1 MSGAAGRKIRL
12 VITGGGTGGHLFPGV
27 AVAEAILAERPGS
40 KVLFIGTDRQVDSR
54 VLGNRPFASTAIKCQ
69 GLKGQ
74 SLRRRLAALW
84 QLPLAVGRARKIL
97 KKFRPDLVLGV
108 GGYVTGPVVAA
119 AWLAGIPTCIH
130 EQNSV
135 PGLANR
141 WLGKIASRIFIS
153 LPGSEKFFPAGRTK
167 LTGNPVRAEILA
179 AGREVRSERDAG
191 GLTLLV
197 LGGSQ
202 GAHRLNQLVLEGLVA
217 RKGELPANFRVI
229 HQTGRQ
235 DEAQVRDGYQEHG
248 IPARVGAFFDD
259 MAGLYRQADL
269 LVSRAG
275 ATSLAELCVMGR
287 PAILLPYPYAADNHQ
302 EYNARQVVDRGGAL
316 LFKESGVTAEKL
328 GGEIIRLLEDGPR
341 LHRMGER
348 AREAAYPEAT
358 ANIVQECLELISLRG
373 SKDKERHV

>member
-1 MSGAAGRKIRL
+1 MNIPAGRKIRL

-40 KVLFIGTDRQVDSR
+40 SVLFIGTDRQVDSR

-69 GLKGQ
+69 GLKGM
-74 SLRRRLAALW
+74 SFAGRLAALW
-84 QLPLAVGRARKIL
+84 QLPRAEWQARQIL

-108 GGYVTGPVVAA
+108 GGYVTGPVVVS
-119 AWLAGIPTCIH
+119 AWLLGIPTCIH

-153 LPGSEKFFPAGRTK
+153 LPGSEKYFPAGRTK

-179 AGREVRSERDAG
+179 AGSGGRDEAAANG
-191 GLTLLV
+191 VTLLV

-202 GAHRLNQLVLEGLVA
+202 GAHRLNQLVLEGLIA
-217 RKGELPANFRVI
+217 RKGELPLGFRVI

-235 DEAQVRDGYQEHG
+235 DEAMVRDGYLENG
-248 IPARVGAFFDD
+248 ISARVSAFFDD
-259 MAGLYRQADL
+259 MAGLYSQADL

-302 EYNARQVVDRGGAL
+302 EYNARLVVDGGGAL
-316 LFKESGVTAEKL
+316 LRKESELTAVALAE
-328 GGEIIRLLEDGPR
+328 EIIGLLGDQPR
-341 LHRMGER
+341 LRRMGEQ
-348 AREAAYPEAT
+348 AREAAFPEAT
-358 ANIVQECLELISLRG
+358 ANIVRECLALISA
-373 SKDKERHV
+373 

>member
-1 MSGAAGRKIRL
+1 MTGPAGKEIRL

-27 AVAEAILAERPGS
+27 AVAEAILATRPGS
-40 KVLFIGTDRQVDSR
+40 EVLFIGTDRQVDSR

-74 SLRRRLAALW
+74 SIIRRLSALG
-84 QLPLAVGRARKIL
+84 QLPLAVWQSRRLL

-141 WLGKIASRIFIS
+141 WLGKIVKRIFIS
-153 LPGSEKFFPAGRTK
+153 LPGSEKYFPTGRTR

-179 AGREVRSERDAG
+179 AGQVARSAQESG
-191 GLTLLV
+191 GFTLLV

-202 GAHRLNQLVLEGLVA
+202 GAHRLNQLVLEGLISHKA
-217 RKGELPANFRVI
+217 ALPANFLVI

-235 DEAQVRDGYQEHG
+235 DEALVREGYQAHG
-248 IPARVGAFFDD
+248 INARVSAFFDD
-259 MAGLYRQADL
+259 MAGLYSQADL

-287 PAILLPYPYAADNHQ
+287 PAILLPYPHAADNHQ
-302 EYNARQVVDRGGAL
+302 EFNARQVVEKGGAL
-316 LFKESGVTAEKL
+316 LFNEAELTAARL
-328 GGEIIRLLEDGPR
+328 GDEIVGLLGDGPR
-341 LHRMGER
+341 RRRMGECAR
-348 AREAAYPEAT
+348 AAAFPEAT
-358 ANIVQECLELISLRG
+358 ASIVCQCLELL
-373 SKDKERHV
+373 KA

>member
-1 MSGAAGRKIRL
+1 MSGAGRKIRL

-40 KVLFIGTDRQVDSR
+40 EVLFIGTDRQVDSR

-74 SLRRRLAALW
+74 SLARRLAALW
-84 QLPLAVGRARKIL
+84 QLPLAVWRSQRIL

-119 AWLAGIPTCIH
+119 AWLAGIPTAIH

-153 LPGSEKFFPAGRTK
+153 LPGSEKYFPAARTC

-179 AGREVRSERDAG
+179 AGRIARPESDTGA
-191 GLTLLV
+191 LTLLV

-202 GAHRLNQLVLEGLVA
+202 GAHRLNQLVLEGLVD
-217 RKGELPANFRVI
+217 RKGELPPNFRVI

-235 DEAQVRDGYQEHG
+235 DEKLVRDGYQADG
-248 IPARVGAFFDD
+248 ITAQVSAFFDD
-259 MAGLYRQADL
+259 MADLYSQSDL

-287 PAILLPYPYAADNHQ
+287 PSILLPYPYAADNHQ

-316 LFKESGVTAEKL
+316 LFKEADLTAETL
-328 GGEIIRLLEDGPR
+328 GREIVGLLGDGSRLR
-341 LHRMGER
+341 AMGER

-358 ANIVQECLELISLRG
+358 ANIVRECLALIKARSG
-373 SKDKERHV
+373 KDRD

>member
-1 MSGAAGRKIRL
+1 MNIPEGKKIRL

-40 KVLFIGTDRQVDSR
+40 AVLFIGTDRQVDSR

-74 SLRRRLAALW
+74 SFSQRLASLW
-84 QLPLAVGRARKIL
+84 QLPLAVWNSRKVL
-97 KKFRPDLVLGV
+97 QEFRPDLVLGV

-119 AWLAGIPTCIH
+119 AWLGGIPTCIH

-135 PGLANR
+135 PGMANR

-153 LPGSEKFFPAGRTK
+153 LPGSEKYFPVSRTI

-179 AGREVRSERDAG
+179 AGKVARPETDAAG
-191 GLTLLV
+191 VTLLV

-217 RKGELPANFRVI
+217 RKGELPPNFRVI
-229 HQTGRQ
+229 HQTGRL
-235 DEAQVRDGYQEHG
+235 DEALVREGYQENG
-248 IPARVGAFFDD
+248 ISARVSAFFDD
-259 MAGLYRQADL
+259 MAGLYGQADL

-302 EYNARQVVDRGGAL
+302 EFNARQVVDRGGAL
-316 LFKESGVTAEKL
+316 LFKEADLTAETL
-328 GGEIIRLLEDGPR
+328 AGEIVGLLGDGARLQ
-341 LHRMGER
+341 RMGTR
-348 AREAAYPEAT
+348 AREAAFPEAT
-358 ANIVQECLELISLRG
+358 ANIVRECLALINA
-373 SKDKERHV
+373 